1 MSIYRYR
8 EYMASNSAYE
18 DYSVVANSYDKY
30 RVAFGIERI
39 LGALGK
45 YSERNPVSSLSI
57 LEAGCGTG
65 NFTLEMCRYVAHVT
79 AVDGSDDML
88 AVAESK
94 LKGVKNVS
102 FKNVDLRKELSF
114 ESNQFDGVLL
124 IYVAHHLDQG
134 CSNVFNSG
142 PNFTF
147 AYIYWAITKKATSGS
162 ACCETRMW
170 LADRGEQS

>member
-1 MSIYRYR
+1 
-8 EYMASNSAYE
+8 MASKSAYE

-30 RVAFGIERI
+30 RVAFGIEII

-102 FKNVDLRKELSF
+102 FKECGSEEGTLFRVKSVRRCSPYLRDTPS
-114 ESNQFDGVLL
+114 
-124 IYVAHHLDQG
+124 
-134 CSNVFNSG
+134 
-142 PNFTF
+142 
-147 AYIYWAITKKATSGS
+147 
-162 ACCETRMW
+162 R
-170 LADRGEQS
+170 